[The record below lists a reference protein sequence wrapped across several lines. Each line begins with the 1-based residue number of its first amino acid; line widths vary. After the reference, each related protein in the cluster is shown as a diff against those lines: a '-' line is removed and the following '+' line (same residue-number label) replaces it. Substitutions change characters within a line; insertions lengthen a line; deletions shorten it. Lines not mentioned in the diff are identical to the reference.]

1 MKINLNMTLFSHV
14 TLREKVFLAR
24 QLAVMLSSGLPVDQ
38 AFKILANQTKN
49 SYLVSIYQTIVHDL
63 EQGSSLSGA
72 IAKYPKIFD
81 PVFIAIVR
89 SGEGSGQLDKVLI
102 QLADRMEVNQ
112 DFQSKVTTALI
123 YPIFILITM
132 IGIIAAMMVWVI
144 PNIKSV
150 FEQSN
155 IDLPWTTKT
164 VIAISDF
171 TVKYW
176 WIELIA
182 IVVLSISGF
191 FFFRTENGGSIWDLW
206 KIRLPIV
213 RDIFVQVYMGR
224 FCQTMAM
231 LTQSGVPIMETMA
244 ITANVIQNRIYTK
257 SLKNISAQVERGIP
271 MSVPMQRDRYFP
283 TIVSA
288 MVAVGEQTGKLE
300 MVLTKLSEY
309 YERETNAII
318 KGISGLIEPV
328 IILII
333 GLGVGFLVYSII
345 MPIYSVAQTGF

>member
-1 MKINLNMTLFSHV
+1 MKINLNMSIFNHV
-14 TLREKVFLAR
+14 SLRDKVFLAR
-24 QLAVMLSSGLPVDQ
+24 QLAVMLSSGLAVDQ
-38 AFKILANQTKN
+38 SFKILINQTKN
-49 SYLVSIYQTIVHDL
+49 PYLTSVYQTIIHDL

-72 IAKYPKIFD
+72 IAKYPQIFD

-102 QLADRMEVNQ
+102 QLADRMEINQ
-112 DFQSKVTTALI
+112 DFNSKIKTALI
-123 YPIFILITM
+123 YPVFILVTM
-132 IGIIAAMMVWVI
+132 IGIIVAMMLWVI
-144 PNIKSV
+144 PNIKTV

-155 IDLPWTTKT
+155 VSLPWTTQ
-164 VIAISDF
+164 VIIALSDF
-171 TVKYW
+171 TVNYW
-176 WIELIA
+176 WVELIA
-182 IVVLSISGF
+182 VVILVVGGWL
-191 FFFRTENGGSIWDLW
+191 FFRSENGGSFWDLM
-206 KIRLPIV
+206 KIRIPVV
-213 RDIFVQVYMGR
+213 RDIFIQVYMGR

-244 ITANVIQNRIYTK
+244 ITANVIQNRVYTK
-257 SLKNISAQVERGIP
+257 SLQNISAQVERGIP

-283 TIVSA
+283 AIVSA
-288 MVAVGEQTGKLE
+288 MVSVGEQTGKLE
-300 MVLTKLSEY
+300 MVLTKLAEY

-345 MPIYSVAQTGF
+345 IPIYSVAQTGF